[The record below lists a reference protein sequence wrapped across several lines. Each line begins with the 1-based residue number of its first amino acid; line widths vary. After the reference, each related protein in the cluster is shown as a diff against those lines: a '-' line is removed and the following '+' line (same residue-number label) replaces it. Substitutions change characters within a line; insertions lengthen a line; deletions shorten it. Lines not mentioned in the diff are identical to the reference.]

1 MKKVFITFLLF
12 LGTASFYFAWK
23 NLQLVTDNSRLQAEL
38 QAAYAQ
44 AEQLQAD
51 LKLGRSALELS
62 EEERRRSEANYLE
75 THNQLRELRAVEADA
90 QEAALAEESESTYEL
105 PPLVIPGDVR
115 ETASLAGQLKNA
127 SYEFGKKYPDGP
139 PPTDSPE
146 YYEFVKEFDILMAEL
161 TPLMLG
167 MGALGDTAQMDAP
180 TRAAWFTEMY
190 SSSLG
195 LESSQSIALEQ
206 VILAANQQVDEYNLQ
221 GHQKPELEED
231 RASWHDKRR
240 ELSTETWS
248 KMEPHISPEQ
258 QKIFKEMFGPDYLY
272 DFTFAIPTGGG

>member
-1 MKKVFITFLLF
+1 M
-12 LGTASFYFAWK
+12 
-23 NLQLVTDNSRLQAEL
+23 
-38 QAAYAQ
+38 
-44 AEQLQAD
+44 
-51 LKLGRSALELS
+51 
-62 EEERRRSEANYLE
+62 
-75 THNQLRELRAVEADA
+75 
-90 QEAALAEESESTYEL
+90 
-105 PPLVIPGDVR
+105 IPSNVR

-127 SYEFGKKYPDGP
+127 AYEFGKKYPDGP

-146 YYEFVKEFDILMAEL
+146 YYEYVKEFDILMAEF

-180 TRAAWFTEMY
+180 TRAVWFTEMY

-195 LESSQSIALEQ
+195 LEPSQSIALEQ
-206 VILAANQQVDEYNLQ
+206 VILAANQQIDEYHLR

-240 ELSTETWS
+240 ELSTDTWS

-272 DFTFAIPTGGG
+272 EIKFGIATGGN

>member
-1 MKKVFITFLLF
+1 MKKAFIICVLF
-12 LGTASFYFAWK
+12 LGAASFYLAWK
-23 NLQLVTDNSRLQAEL
+23 NLQLVTENSRLQSKL
-38 QAAYAQ
+38 TAAHAQ
-44 AEQLQAD
+44 VEQLQAD
-51 LKLGRSALELS
+51 LKRSRSALELS
-62 EEERRRSEANYLE
+62 DANYLE
-75 THNQLRELRAVEADA
+75 THNQLRELQAVEAGV

-105 PPLVIPGDVR
+105 PPLVIPSNVR

-127 SYEFGKKYPDGP
+127 AYEFGKKYPDGP

-146 YYEFVKEFDILMAEL
+146 YYEYVKEFDILMAEF

-180 TRAAWFTEMY
+180 TRAVWFTEMY

-195 LESSQSIALEQ
+195 LEPSQSIALEQ
-206 VILAANQQVDEYNLQ
+206 VILAANQQIDEYHLR

-240 ELSTETWS
+240 ELSTDTWS

-272 DFTFAIPTGGG
+272 EIKFGIATGGN